1 MESGYVMGRK
11 DWYYVHLPKLLIKRL
26 DQFLQT
32 PRAKSMGM
40 SSKPELLRHMIN
52 QFLDEQEA
60 LYNKMDFVGDL
71 ILEMKDHDHVVF
83 TYNNESQFNE
93 IVNAFVKRG
102 IDHNQINALVI
113 FTKEQQK
120 FIESLDKIE
129 NVNLLFNSQDI
140 VIIPADEGFS
150 DDGSFSVMPSLNSMR
165 NIAELV
171 KQKSKNGLNVL
182 ATLPTKLI
190 EQGRYE
196 DAVQLE
202 NMYNE
207 AIKGFEIPITVLC
220 LYKTVPENLEDPF
233 SKYHDLIIKRTASS
247 QSLQKFI
254 KTEK

>member
-1 MESGYVMGRK
+1 MGRN

-40 SSKPELLRHMIN
+40 TSKPELLRHVIN
-52 QFLDEQEA
+52 QFLEEQEA
-60 LYNKMDFVGDL
+60 LYNKMDHVGDL
-71 ILEMKDHDHVVF
+71 ILEMEDRDHVVF

-93 IVNAFVKRG
+93 IVSAFVRRG
-102 IDHNQINALVI
+102 INRNEINVLLI

-120 FIESLDKIE
+120 FIESIDKVE

-165 NIAELV
+165 DIVGLV

-182 ATLPTKLI
+182 ATFTTKLI
-190 EQGRYE
+190 EQGRYD
-196 DAVQLE
+196 DALQLE
-202 NMYNE
+202 NISNE
-207 AIKGFEIPITVLC
+207 AIKGLEVPITVLC
-220 LYKTVPENLEDPF
+220 LYKAVPENLEDRF
-233 SKYHDLIIKRTASS
+233 LVYHDLLIKRAALPQSS
-247 QSLQKFI
+247 Q
-254 KTEK
+254 

>member
-1 MESGYVMGRK
+1 MGRK

-32 PRAKSMGM
+32 PKAKSMGM

-52 QFLDEQEA
+52 QFLDEQES
-60 LYNKMDFVGDL
+60 LYNKMDYVGEV
-71 ILEMKDHDHVVF
+71 ILEMKDRDHVVF
-83 TYNNESQFNE
+83 TYNNELQFKE
-93 IVNAFVKRG
+93 IINAHVRRG
-102 IDHNQINALVI
+102 IDRNQINVLLI

-120 FIESLDKIE
+120 FIESIDKVE

-140 VIIPADEGFS
+140 VIISADEGFS

-165 NIAELV
+165 NIVELV

-196 DAVQLE
+196 DALQLE
-202 NMYNE
+202 NISNE
-207 AIKGFEIPITVLC
+207 AIRGLEVPITILC
-220 LYKTVPENLEDPF
+220 LYKAVPENLEDRF
-233 SKYHDLIIKRTASS
+233 SEYHDLIIKRTASS
-247 QSLQKFI
+247 KLTVDI
-254 KTEK
+254 G